1 MVAGAP
7 SGVRVDTATVSKRMT
22 GGVHVFRG
30 GRTRP
35 RSERCQAGAPET
47 PIFSGRGAGMS
58 APFSV
63 NRRSMES
70 AIALEADSTWSRES
84 PGRTPL
90 IPDSVRKEKP
100 LSGQYPGSAI
110 ALAVVRNPE
119 PQSEPP
125 SDPWVFWPAGAGGRR
140 VRLSELVAD
149 LPVRRDRVDQP
160 GGAVD
165 VLPVRRW
172 RALREGGA
180 RLLARRF
187 GRPFSPVHV
196 VPDEAARARRDGERG
211 QQCERGRGPDRGTP
225 AHRLSPVRRGP

>member
-1 MVAGAP
+1 LTCCVARSCGDRDGADSASVGGSCAWP
-7 SGVRVDTATVSKRMT
+7 DASCPRSAADGVAQRGAHPVDGLLRRDALLALV
-22 GGVHVFRG
+22 GHEDEHDG
-30 GRTRP
+30 GRRP
-35 RSERCQAGAPET
+35 L
-47 PIFSGRGAGMS
+47 RGAGGHRDRVEADYRWRARVPWRPDPAAQREVPGRGSRDADLLRPGGAGAS

-125 SDPWVFWPAGAGGRR
+125 SDPWVP
-140 VRLSELVAD
+140 S
-149 LPVRRDRVDQP
+149 
-160 GGAVD
+160 
-165 VLPVRRW
+165 
-172 RALREGGA
+172 
-180 RLLARRF
+180 
-187 GRPFSPVHV
+187 GRPVPGADGSVCSNRSPISQS
-196 VPDEAARARRDGERG
+196 G
-211 QQCERGRGPDRGTP
+211 GTE
-225 AHRLSPVRRGP
+225 

>member
-1 MVAGAP
+1 MVSSGWTPCSPSSAMRTNTMVAGAP

-125 SDPWVFWPAGAGGRR
+125 SDPWVP
-140 VRLSELVAD
+140 S
-149 LPVRRDRVDQP
+149 
-160 GGAVD
+160 
-165 VLPVRRW
+165 
-172 RALREGGA
+172 
-180 RLLARRF
+180 
-187 GRPFSPVHV
+187 GRPVPGADGSVCSYRTPVSQSDWTEWITYV
-196 VPDEAARARRDGERG
+196 RVWTYFMDAGDGLAAK
-211 QQCERGRGPDRGTP
+211 Q
-225 AHRLSPVRRGP
+225 RLA